1 MKNLLTVLISLTLIF
16 LPLNAQNQQTSE
28 VVQQVHEKYP
38 NAKISVISFDEFQKI
53 QKSHKNTQI
62 IYLAQN
68 ENNDTNESKKEEIK
82 QKQKTTNTTSA
93 GARLRV
99 PDLNFSGSGD
109 SAVIFVIIGAIVVVA
124 LVVYAGEYLYEVI
137 ATDKQ
142 HSYWI
147 DNSFIYSNF
156 YNDYTQSSGSMAG
169 YKLSFGFDGKNTKVG
184 VSAEAGTFDFSFFQ
198 EESRWLD
205 ANGAYFMAG
214 PTVRFYPPTDKTA
227 YLFAEMLGGK
237 SDNKNINTL
246 GQARLGVSK
255 TFQNNLILGLSL
267 GAIFVGLNDDE
278 GILEYKDEFET
289 TTSFEMGYKF

>member
-1 MKNLLTVLISLTLIF
+1 MKKLLTVLISIMLVF
-16 LPLNAQNQQTSE
+16 LPLNAQNPQATE
-28 VVQQVHEKYP
+28 VVQQMHEKYP
-38 NAKISVISFDEFQKI
+38 NAKISVISFDEFEKI
-53 QKSHKNTQI
+53 QNSYKNTQI

-82 QKQKTTNTTSA
+82 QKQKTTNSTSA
-93 GARLRV
+93 GVRLRM

-109 SAVIFVIIGAIVVVA
+109 SAAIFVIIGAVVVVA

-156 YNDYTQSSGSMAG
+156 YNDYTQNSGSMAG
-169 YKLSFGFDGKNTKVG
+169 YKLSFGFDSKNTKVG
-184 VSAEAGTFDFSFFQ
+184 VSAEVGSFDFSFFQ
-198 EESRWLD
+198 EGSRWLD

-214 PTVRFYPPTDKTA
+214 PTVRFYPPTDKSG

-246 GQARLGVSK
+246 GQTRVGVSK
-255 TFQNNLILGLSL
+255 TFPNDLILGLSV

-289 TTSFEMGYKF
+289 TASFEMGYKF